1 MWQVLMEYLLSERV
15 NVVHHWRLGR
25 FMAWGRLS
33 KEGIFKCGL
42 GARGRGGDE
51 S

>member
-1 MWQVLMEYLLSERV
+1 MWFITGDLGVSLLR
-15 NVVHHWRLGR
+15 
-25 FMAWGRLS
+25 GRLS

-42 GARGRGGDE
+42 GAWERGVVGMSPDG

>member
-1 MWQVLMEYLLSERV
+1 M

-25 FMAWGRLS
+25 FTARGRLS
-33 KEGIFKCGL
+33 KEDIFKCGL
-42 GARGRGGDE
+42 GAWERGRGGDE